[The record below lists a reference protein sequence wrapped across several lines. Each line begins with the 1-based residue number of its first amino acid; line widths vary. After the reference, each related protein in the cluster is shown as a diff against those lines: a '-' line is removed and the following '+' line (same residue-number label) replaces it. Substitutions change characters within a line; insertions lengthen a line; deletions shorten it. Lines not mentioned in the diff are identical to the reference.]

1 MQKTVTILNYES
13 RREFSTDNFQCSIVF
28 SVIDSALIGTPRP
41 QGNYFPLGKGSRR
54 KILTHPQPLARFS
67 DPYPPEIK
75 GIRNTSESFGTGALA
90 KSDLEISLSLI
101 RTTA

>member
-1 MQKTVTILNYES
+1 MNKSELMK
-13 RREFSTDNFQCSIVF
+13 IVHAKVLKKF
-28 SVIDSALIGTPRP
+28 LLR
-41 QGNYFPLGKGSRR
+41 
-54 KILTHPQPLARFS
+54 PQPLARFS

-75 GIRNTSESFGTGALA
+75 GIRNTSESFGTGALS